1 MNTDNSQEQTQT
13 PKYKVGDE
21 VWIIDRAISDNS
33 VLVLNTKI
41 AAVAHEVSM
50 SGEIVFYGYQT
61 FFDANIYKTSR
72 PESVYATKE
81 EAVAQCVKIFKS
93 YRRAQ
98 NEQD

>member
-21 VWIIDRAISDNS
+21 VWIVDRAISDNS
-33 VLVLNTKI
+33 ALVLNTKI

-61 FFDANIYKTSR
+61 FFDANICKTSR